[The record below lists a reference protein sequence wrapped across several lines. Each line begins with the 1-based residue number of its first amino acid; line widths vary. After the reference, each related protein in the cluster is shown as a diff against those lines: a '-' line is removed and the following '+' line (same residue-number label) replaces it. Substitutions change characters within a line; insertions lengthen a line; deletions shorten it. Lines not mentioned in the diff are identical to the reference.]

1 MGKKIS
7 RKRNR
12 IRSGGAVAPA
22 PAVAPAVPAVP
33 SNVTFAAKLGAYML
47 ESVPT
52 NRVITYTK
60 KGGFSDDVRQVFGI
74 LPFLHLNI
82 SEVDFKKSLE
92 NGSSENSYLRKLCTG
107 MNLEDSLQ
115 AVDFKCE
122 DQIKKGFESLNDGLI
137 YSINNKFESRI
148 NGQKHLRT
156 ILKYQREQE
165 KETPKIIPTKSI
177 EWAIGFDNKSEVV
190 EKKSWWNFW

>member
-1 MGKKIS
+1 MVKKLS
-7 RKRNR
+7 RKLSKKRFR
-12 IRSGGAVAPA
+12 KRSRTGGASAAPVDEA
-22 PAVAPAVPAVP
+22 P
-33 SNVTFAAKLGAYML
+33 NKETFAARLGAYML

-60 KGGFSDDVRQVFGI
+60 EGGFSDDVRQVFGI

-82 SEVDFKKSLE
+82 TEVDFKKSLE
-92 NGSSENSYLRKLCTG
+92 SGETVNSHLRQLCTE

-156 ILKYQREQE
+156 ILKYQKEQE
-165 KETPKIIPTKSI
+165 GEIPKIIPTESI
-177 EWAIGFDNKSEVV
+177 AWAIGFENKS
-190 EKKSWWNFW
+190 SWWKFW